1 MLYIL
6 IVLTVVIGEHYIKNN
21 IEKNRKLGD
30 RQELLGGKIIIQKYY
45 NEGAFLNF
53 MEEKKEWVKTIS
65 FAFLGLLLLLFAFML
80 PKKGNKLF
88 KIGLSLLLGGAIS
101 NVADRFRKG
110 YVIDYFTI
118 NYKKLKTVIF
128 NLADMAIFLGSL
140 LITLSSLFSA
150 KRK

>member
-30 RQELLGGKIIIQKYY
+30 RQELLGGRIIIQKYY

>member
-30 RQELLGGKIIIQKYY
+30 RQELLGGRIIIQKYH

-110 YVIDYFTI
+110 YVVDYFTI